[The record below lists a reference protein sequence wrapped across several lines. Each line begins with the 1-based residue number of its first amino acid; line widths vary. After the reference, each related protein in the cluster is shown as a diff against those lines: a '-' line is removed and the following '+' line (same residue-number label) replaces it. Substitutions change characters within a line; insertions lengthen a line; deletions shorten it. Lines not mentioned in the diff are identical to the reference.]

1 MKTLRKEKTHKIE
14 MVSLSISPIDPK
26 FQYQC
31 YNCGRVSSDTS
42 QIIKFPCR

>member
-14 MVSLSISPIDPK
+14 MVSLSISPVDPK

-31 YNCGRVSSDTS
+31 YSCGRVSNDIS